1 MGLLRKTSKQTAKLK
16 SLLELAVSR
25 IAVARRPR
33 VARKS
38 IASSDV
44 SQLLALGHL
53 DRSLSRAE
61 QVIQEDNMLEAF
73 SIIELYCNR
82 LIEQAAQLDKPQECD
97 EELREAAASIMFA
110 VGWCGDLPEL
120 LFARTILADK
130 FGSDFA
136 VAAKE
141 GTGIVDPILVWKLSG
156 NTANMELKK
165 KVAKEIAAEN
175 NVLVDFSGLPEETED
190 SNNILV
196 YFSELQ
202 EVNDDVNSNIQDLS
216 DEMPCQDN
224 MDESSEFENNH
235 PHSHITNTS
244 GLESDENVQV
254 ITSSDG
260 SDDEI
265 THRRSRK
272 WWQLGCT

>member
-16 SLLELAVSR
+16 SLLELAVTR

-44 SQLLALGHL
+44 GQLLALGHL
-53 DRSLSRAE
+53 DRALSRTE

-73 SIIELYCNR
+73 GIIELYCNR
-82 LIEQAAQLDKPQECD
+82 LIEQAAQLDKPQECN

-110 VGWCGDLPEL
+110 AGWCGDLPEL

-130 FGSDFA
+130 FGNDFA
-136 VAAKE
+136 AAAKE
-141 GTGIVDPILVWKLSG
+141 GTDIVDPILVWKLSG
-156 NTANMELKK
+156 NTTNMELKK
-165 KVAKEIAAEN
+165 KVTKEIAAESN
-175 NVLVDFSGLPEETED
+175 ILVDFSGIPEETED
-190 SNNILV
+190 ILV
-196 YFSELQ
+196 DFSELQ
-202 EVNDDVNSNIQDLS
+202 EVTDDGNSNVQELI
-216 DEMPCQDN
+216 DEMSCQDD
-224 MDESSEFENNH
+224 MDGSSELEDDH
-235 PHSHITNTS
+235 QHSHRTNIS

-254 ITSSDG
+254 ITNFDG

-265 THRRSRK
+265 KGQRSRK
-272 WWQLGCT
+272 WWHLGCT

>member
-1 MGLLRKTSKQTAKLK
+1 MGLLRKTSKLTAKLK

-82 LIEQAAQLDKPQECD
+82 LIEQALQLDKPQECD

-110 VGWCGDLPEL
+110 AGWCGDLPEL

-165 KVAKEIAAEN
+165 KVTKEIAAEN

-196 YFSELQ
+196 DFSELQ
-202 EVNDDVNSNIQDLS
+202 EVNDDVNTNIQELG
-216 DEMPCQDN
+216 DEMSCQDDI
-224 MDESSEFENNH
+224 DESSELEND
-235 PHSHITNTS
+235 HSHSHTTNTP
-244 GLESDENVQV
+244 GLESDENVQI

-260 SDDEI
+260 SDDEN
-265 THRRSRK
+265 TGRRSRK
-272 WWQLGCT
+272 WWHLGCA

>member
-16 SLLELAVSR
+16 SLLELAVTR

-44 SQLLALGHL
+44 SQLLALGQL
-53 DRSLSRAE
+53 DRALSRTE

-73 SIIELYCNR
+73 GIIELYCNR
-82 LIEQAAQLDKPQECD
+82 LIEQAAQLDKPQECN

-110 VGWCGDLPEL
+110 AGWCGDLPEL

-130 FGSDFA
+130 FGNDFA

-141 GTGIVDPILVWKLSG
+141 GTDIVDPILVWKLSG

-165 KVAKEIAAEN
+165 KVTKEIAAEN
-175 NVLVDFSGLPEETED
+175 NILVDFSGIPEETED
-190 SNNILV
+190 ILV
-196 YFSELQ
+196 DFSELQ
-202 EVNDDVNSNIQDLS
+202 EVTDDGNSNVQELI
-216 DEMPCQDN
+216 DEMSCQDD
-224 MDESSEFENNH
+224 MDGSSELEDDH
-235 PHSHITNTS
+235 QHSHRTNTS
-244 GLESDENVQV
+244 GLERREC
-254 ITSSDG
+254 TS
-260 SDDEI
+260 
-265 THRRSRK
+265 HY
-272 WWQLGCT
+272 QL